1 MFRAA
6 SRTERPKKQ
15 DDLTPVRQRPGWDI
29 SLTGGMYVAIMA
41 FMGLAAIQNHV
52 NLLYGVFG
60 LMTGT
65 LLVSGTI
72 SKLVLRGLNVRR
84 VLPDHGVVGV
94 TMRAA
99 YELTN
104 TKKYWPSLSVS
115 LAELDG
121 AEAFAR
127 QPQCYMLHA
136 AAGMTATVP
145 ADLIPKRRGLHD
157 LNRFQLATGFPFG
170 FVKRAA
176 IGSGLDRVLIY
187 PPLAV
192 VDRRLLALCRAA
204 ELTGAMVRPQAG
216 GADEFFGVKQFRAG
230 ENPRLIY
237 WRRSARTG
245 TLVTREMTRVAP
257 PRLLLFVDTHQ
268 ERLTLESAELVERT
282 IAMAGSLASAAL
294 EDGMAVGL
302 VAWNQGWI
310 AHGPSR
316 GKQQRTELLSMLAQL
331 PPNREDKLAELLEQS
346 HSLLRSGVTAVLF
359 TPLSMQLGL
368 IEEARGK
375 MLVLSASTPSA
386 RAWFRFDETL
396 NFRTAM
402 PEPFRPA

>member
-1 MFRAA
+1 
-6 SRTERPKKQ
+6 
-15 DDLTPVRQRPGWDI
+15 
-29 SLTGGMYVAIMA
+29 
-41 FMGLAAIQNHV
+41 
-52 NLLYGVFG
+52 
-60 LMTGT
+60 
-65 LLVSGTI
+65 
-72 SKLVLRGLNVRR
+72 
-84 VLPDHGVVGV
+84 
-94 TMRAA
+94 
-99 YELTN
+99 
-104 TKKYWPSLSVS
+104 
-115 LAELDG
+115 
-121 AEAFAR
+121 
-127 QPQCYMLHA
+127 MLHA

-145 ADLIPKRRGLHD
+145 ADLIPKRRGLHELD
-157 LNRFQLATGFPFG
+157 RFQLATGFPFG

-176 IGSGLDRVLIY
+176 IRAEVDRVLIY
-187 PPLAV
+187 PALAA

-204 ELTGAMVRPQAG
+204 ELTGATVRPQAG
-216 GADEFFGVKQFRAG
+216 GADEFFGVKQFRTG

-245 TLVTREMTRVAP
+245 SLVTREMTRVAP

-268 ERLTLESAELVERT
+268 ERQTLESAELVERT

-302 VAWNQGWI
+302 VAWNERWI

-331 PPNREDKLAELLEQS
+331 PSNREAKLAELLEQS
-346 HSLLRSGVTAVLF
+346 HSLLRSGVTPVLF
-359 TPLSMQLGL
+359 TPLNMQLGL

-386 RAWFRFDETL
+386 RAWFHFDETL